1 MFPGAKSIAAE
12 PAPQSSA
19 ADLSDQA
26 LGNNVLADLQ
36 LKLAFVIEGIDEP
49 ELFSGFNSTFII
61 PTLK

>member
-1 MFPGAKSIAAE
+1 M
-12 PAPQSSA
+12 
-19 ADLSDQA
+19 
-26 LGNNVLADLQ
+26 LADLQ